1 MKTKNIDM
9 LSGSITK
16 GLLALMMPIVIMNA
30 VQNIFGIVDMMVL
43 GNFVGD
49 TAVGAVGA
57 CTMLINLCTSLLIGI
72 AAGANIVI
80 AKHVGEQNSLRTEKA
95 VGTAMILAIVG
106 SIVLAA
112 IGILFA
118 KPLLQLTKCP
128 TALLDDAA
136 LYFRLYFLGV
146 PFLMLY
152 HFAAAILRAIGDT
165 KHPMYFLLLASGIK
179 MLLNFLFIRIFN
191 MDVGGAGYATIVS
204 NGSACVFCIIALRRS
219 ILQLRLRSMQFDIQ
233 EMKDI
238 LHLGIPT
245 GLQNACYA
253 LANVAIITAVN
264 GFGKDATTGISIAN
278 QIDGVLYY
286 ICCCPALAVAPYIAQ
301 NIGARNTNRV
311 KKALS
316 RSIGITA
323 ILGGGLG
330 ILFAVFSAELSSMM
344 TNAASVIDFS
354 SEKMIVACTTYFI
367 CGINEV
373 LSSALRGLGKPVVPA
388 VATLIFLC
396 LLRLVWVYT
405 VFPLCQNITFLY
417 LVWPIGWMASC
428 ILLLAVYFPTVS
440 KLQKQYAH

>member
-16 GLLALMMPIVIMNA
+16 GLLALMLPIVIMNA

-57 CTMLINLCTSLLIGI
+57 CTMLINLCSSLLIGI

-80 AKHVGEQNSLRTEKA
+80 AKHLGEQNSPRTEKA
-95 VGTAMILAIVG
+95 VGTAMILAIAG
-106 SIVLAA
+106 SIILAA

-128 TALLDDAA
+128 GALLDDAA

-152 HFAAAILRAIGDT
+152 NFAAAILRAIGDT
-165 KHPMYFLLLASGIK
+165 KRPMYFLLLASGIK
-179 MLLNFLFIRIFN
+179 MLLNFLFIRVFN
-191 MDVGGAGYATIVS
+191 MNVDGAGCATILA
-204 NGSACVFCIIALRRS
+204 NGVACSLCIIALRRS
-219 ILQLRLRSMQFDIQ
+219 MLDFRFRKMQFDTQ
-233 EMKDI
+233 EMHDI

-286 ICCCPALAVAPYIAQ
+286 ICCCPALAASPYIAQ
-301 NIGARNTNRV
+301 NVGARNIDRV
-311 KKALS
+311 RKALV
-316 RSIGITA
+316 RSVGITA
-323 ILGGGLG
+323 ILGGALG
-330 ILFAVFSAELSSMM
+330 IVFAVLSGELSSLM
-344 TNAASVIDFS
+344 TNSEAVIRFS

-373 LSSALRGLGKPVVPA
+373 LSGALRSLCKPVVPA
-388 VATLIFLC
+388 ISTLVFLC
-396 LLRLVWVYT
+396 LLRFVWVYAI
-405 VFPLCQNITFLY
+405 FPLYQNISFLY
-417 LVWPIGWMASC
+417 LVWPIGWVASC
-428 ILLLAVYFPTVS
+428 ILLLAVYFPTIS
-440 KLQKQYAH
+440 KLQKQYAN

>member
-57 CTMLINLCTSLLIGI
+57 CTMLINLCTSLLIGV

-80 AKHVGEQNSLRTEKA
+80 AKHMGEQKSTSTEKA

-106 SIVLAA
+106 SITLAVM
-112 IGILFA
+112 GVLFA

-152 HFAAAILRAIGDT
+152 IFAAAILRAIGDT
-165 KHPMYFLLLASGIK
+165 KRPMYFLLLASGTK
-179 MLLNFLFIRIFN
+179 MLLNMLFIRIFN
-191 MDVGGAGYATIVS
+191 MNVDGAGWATILS
-204 NGSACVFCIIALRRS
+204 NGAACTLCIVALGRS
-219 ILQLRLRSMQFDIQ
+219 MLGFRFRNMQFDAA
-233 EMKDI
+233 EMRAI

-253 LANVAIITAVN
+253 LANVAIATAVN

-286 ICCCPALAVAPYIAQ
+286 ICCCPALAASPYIAQ
-301 NIGARNTNRV
+301 NVGARNVGRV
-311 KKALS
+311 KKALG

-323 ILGGGLG
+323 ILGGTLG
-330 ILFAVFSAELSSMM
+330 ILFAVFSRELSSLM
-344 TNAASVIDFS
+344 TDSQAVIRFS

-373 LSSALRGLGKPVVPA
+373 LSGALRGLGKPVVPA
-388 VATLIFLC
+388 IATLVFLC
-396 LLRLVWVYT
+396 LLRFVWVYAI
-405 VFPLCQNITFLY
+405 FPFCQSIWFLY
-417 LVWPIGWMASC
+417 LVWPMGWTLSVG
-428 ILLLAVYFPTVS
+428 LLFLVYFPNIS
-440 KLQKQYAH
+440 RLQRQ